1 MQFQKKE
8 KRQTT
13 VRFDSHHVRLR
24 TGEVQRKTGSYMY
37 RWTDKLGK
45 RNTIYAATLEDLR
58 EQEEQILVDQ
68 HDGIKANIKNVTVND
83 VYELWCQLKR
93 GIKDSTMKNYI
104 YMYELFVK
112 PTFGKKKLVQVKKSD
127 VRRFYNQLIDDKV
140 LKPSTVDVI
149 HNIVHQVFQI
159 AVDDDMIRSNPAA
172 NMLREIK
179 MAHGSEIEKRKALTL
194 EQEELFLGYLAR
206 TPKYQHWYPVFY
218 IMANTGMRVGEI
230 TGLRWC
236 DVDMENGIISV
247 NHKLIMLGDLFDRG
261 HEAKQLQQF
270 ILEQM
275 EQDKIILIR
284 GNHEDLFV
292 ELVTTDAGMPYSYH
306 KSNGTYDTALQLTGF
321 DPVMASIRHYDFADA
336 AKDTP
341 FYKEIIQ
348 AMLDYFETEHYVFTH
363 GWIPSIPNRDK
374 SYSYISSW
382 READREQWNQARW
395 FNGMDA
401 AQTADENKTIVCG
414 HWHTSYGHSK
424 YEHKGTE
431 FGEDADFSPYYGP
444 GIIAID
450 ACTAFSGKV
459 NCLVMED

>member
-24 TGEVQRKTGSYMY
+24 TGEIQRKTGSYMY

-206 TPKYQHWYPVFY
+206 TSKYQHWYPVFY

-236 DVDMENGIISV
+236 DVD
-247 NHKLIMLGDLFDRG
+247 KLIMLGDLFDRG

-341 FYKEIIQ
+341 FYKEIIP

-382 READREQWNQARW
+382 READREQWNRARW

-459 NCLVMED
+459 NCLVIED

>member
-1 MQFQKKE
+1 M
-8 KRQTT
+8 RYY
-13 VRFDSHHVRLR
+13 V
-24 TGEVQRKTGSYMY
+24 
-37 RWTDKLGK
+37 
-45 RNTIYAATLEDLR
+45 I
-58 EQEEQILVDQ
+58 
-68 HDGIKANIKNVTVND
+68 
-83 VYELWCQLKR
+83 
-93 GIKDSTMKNYI
+93 
-104 YMYELFVK
+104 
-112 PTFGKKKLVQVKKSD
+112 SD
-127 VRRFYNQLIDDKV
+127 V
-140 LKPSTVDVI
+140 
-149 HNIVHQVFQI
+149 
-159 AVDDDMIRSNPAA
+159 
-172 NMLREIK
+172 
-179 MAHGSEIEKRKALTL
+179 HGYYTQMKSALEKAGFFSDT
-194 EQEELFLGYLAR
+194 
-206 TPKYQHWYPVFY
+206 TP
-218 IMANTGMRVGEI
+218 
-230 TGLRWC
+230 
-236 DVDMENGIISV
+236 
-247 NHKLIMLGDLFDRG
+247 HKLIMLGDLFDRG

-306 KSNGTYDTALQLTGF
+306 KSNGTYDTALQLT
-321 DPVMASIRHYDFADA
+321 D
-336 AKDTP
+336 
-341 FYKEIIQ
+341 
-348 AMLDYFETEHYVFTH
+348 FETEHYVFTH

-401 AQTADENKTIVCG
+401 VQTADENKTIVCG

-459 NCLVMED
+459 NCLVIED

>member
-45 RNTIYAATLEDLR
+45 RNTIYAATLE
-58 EQEEQILVDQ
+58 
-68 HDGIKANIKNVTVND
+68 
-83 VYELWCQLKR
+83 
-93 GIKDSTMKNYI
+93 
-104 YMYELFVK
+104 
-112 PTFGKKKLVQVKKSD
+112 
-127 VRRFYNQLIDDKV
+127 
-140 LKPSTVDVI
+140 
-149 HNIVHQVFQI
+149 
-159 AVDDDMIRSNPAA
+159 
-172 NMLREIK
+172 
-179 MAHGSEIEKRKALTL
+179 
-194 EQEELFLGYLAR
+194 
-206 TPKYQHWYPVFY
+206 
-218 IMANTGMRVGEI
+218 
-230 TGLRWC
+230 
-236 DVDMENGIISV
+236 
-247 NHKLIMLGDLFDRG
+247 
-261 HEAKQLQQF
+261 
-270 ILEQM
+270 
-275 EQDKIILIR
+275 
-284 GNHEDLFV
+284 
-292 ELVTTDAGMPYSYH
+292 
-306 KSNGTYDTALQLTGF
+306 
-321 DPVMASIRHYDFADA
+321 
-336 AKDTP
+336 
-341 FYKEIIQ
+341 

>member
-1 MQFQKKE
+1 MRYYVVSDIHGYYTQMKSALE
-8 KRQTT
+8 KAGFFSDTT
-13 VRFDSHHVRLR
+13 
-24 TGEVQRKTGSYMY
+24 
-37 RWTDKLGK
+37 
-45 RNTIYAATLEDLR
+45 
-58 EQEEQILVDQ
+58 
-68 HDGIKANIKNVTVND
+68 
-83 VYELWCQLKR
+83 
-93 GIKDSTMKNYI
+93 
-104 YMYELFVK
+104 
-112 PTFGKKKLVQVKKSD
+112 P
-127 VRRFYNQLIDDKV
+127 
-140 LKPSTVDVI
+140 
-149 HNIVHQVFQI
+149 
-159 AVDDDMIRSNPAA
+159 
-172 NMLREIK
+172 
-179 MAHGSEIEKRKALTL
+179 
-194 EQEELFLGYLAR
+194 
-206 TPKYQHWYPVFY
+206 
-218 IMANTGMRVGEI
+218 
-230 TGLRWC
+230 
-236 DVDMENGIISV
+236 
-247 NHKLIMLGDLFDRG
+247 HKLIMLGDLFDRG

-321 DPVMASIRHYDFADA
+321 DPVMASIRHYDFVDA
-336 AKDTP
+336 AKDVP

-348 AMLDYFETEHYVFTH
+348 EMLDYFETEHYVFTH

-382 READREQWNQARW
+382 REAGREQWNQARW

>member
-1 MQFQKKE
+1 MNDF
-8 KRQTT
+8 
-13 VRFDSHHVRLR
+13 VREFFEDQPELLR
-24 TGEVQRKTGSYMY
+24 RYE
-37 RWTDKLGK
+37 
-45 RNTIYAATLEDLR
+45 RNEARY
-58 EQEEQILVDQ
+58 IL
-68 HDGIKANIKNVTVND
+68 
-83 VYELWCQLKR
+83 QLP
-93 GIKDSTMKNYI
+93 KNYDTI
-104 YMYELFVK
+104 SIDFGIDKNEMKRLVIALAELDLTIDEWLCFKMKELILADRLSKENRGEEKGIMRYYVI
-112 PTFGKKKLVQVKKSD
+112 SD
-127 VRRFYNQLIDDKV
+127 V
-140 LKPSTVDVI
+140 
-149 HNIVHQVFQI
+149 
-159 AVDDDMIRSNPAA
+159 
-172 NMLREIK
+172 
-179 MAHGSEIEKRKALTL
+179 HGYYTQMKSALEKAGFFSDT
-194 EQEELFLGYLAR
+194 
-206 TPKYQHWYPVFY
+206 TP
-218 IMANTGMRVGEI
+218 
-230 TGLRWC
+230 
-236 DVDMENGIISV
+236 
-247 NHKLIMLGDLFDRG
+247 HKLIMLGDLFDRG

-321 DPVMASIRHYDFADA
+321 DPVMASMRHYDFADA

-341 FYKEIIQ
+341 FYKEIIP
-348 AMLDYFETEHYVFTH
+348 AMLDYFETEHYAFTH

-459 NCLVMED
+459 NCLVIED

>member
-1 MQFQKKE
+1 
-8 KRQTT
+8 
-13 VRFDSHHVRLR
+13 
-24 TGEVQRKTGSYMY
+24 
-37 RWTDKLGK
+37 
-45 RNTIYAATLEDLR
+45 
-58 EQEEQILVDQ
+58 
-68 HDGIKANIKNVTVND
+68 
-83 VYELWCQLKR
+83 
-93 GIKDSTMKNYI
+93 
-104 YMYELFVK
+104 
-112 PTFGKKKLVQVKKSD
+112 
-127 VRRFYNQLIDDKV
+127 
-140 LKPSTVDVI
+140 
-149 HNIVHQVFQI
+149 
-159 AVDDDMIRSNPAA
+159 
-172 NMLREIK
+172 
-179 MAHGSEIEKRKALTL
+179 
-194 EQEELFLGYLAR
+194 
-206 TPKYQHWYPVFY
+206 
-218 IMANTGMRVGEI
+218 
-230 TGLRWC
+230 
-236 DVDMENGIISV
+236 
-247 NHKLIMLGDLFDRG
+247 MLGDLFDRG

-341 FYKEIIQ
+341 FYKEIIP

-374 SYSYISSW
+374 SYGYISSW

-459 NCLVMED
+459 NCLVIED

>member
-1 MQFQKKE
+1 MNDFVREFFEDQPELLRRYERNEARYILQLPKNYDTISIDFGIDKNEMKRLVIALAELDLTIDEWLCFKMKE
-8 KRQTT
+8 LILA
-13 VRFDSHHVRLR
+13 DRLSKENR
-24 TGEVQRKTGSYMY
+24 G
-37 RWTDKLGK
+37 
-45 RNTIYAATLEDLR
+45 
-58 EQEEQILVDQ
+58 EEQ
-68 HDGIKANIKNVTVND
+68 GIMRYYVI
-83 VYELWCQLKR
+83 
-93 GIKDSTMKNYI
+93 
-104 YMYELFVK
+104 
-112 PTFGKKKLVQVKKSD
+112 SD
-127 VRRFYNQLIDDKV
+127 V
-140 LKPSTVDVI
+140 
-149 HNIVHQVFQI
+149 
-159 AVDDDMIRSNPAA
+159 
-172 NMLREIK
+172 
-179 MAHGSEIEKRKALTL
+179 HGYYTQMKSALEKAGFFSDT
-194 EQEELFLGYLAR
+194 
-206 TPKYQHWYPVFY
+206 TP
-218 IMANTGMRVGEI
+218 
-230 TGLRWC
+230 
-236 DVDMENGIISV
+236 
-247 NHKLIMLGDLFDRG
+247 HKLIMLGDLFDRG

-459 NCLVMED
+459 NCLVIED